1 MLKKLFVIATSAIMA
16 VAGLIAMPQQAAPA
30 LAAPGASAFDPGLII
45 SDSVFFDFG
54 SMDVAGIQQFLDS
67 RISSCRAEDPAIDC
81 LKDVFVEIPETP
93 ATAEEEIGPCS
104 AITAN
109 PAARAA
115 EVIYSVA
122 VACGINPKV
131 LITKLQKEQG
141 LVTSTKPTSYMYRA
155 AMGFGC
161 PDSDPG
167 ICGKVN
173 VGLFNQLYRAA
184 KQLRWYGNP
193 EGSFTYWKPGR
204 TVSMRFNPNS
214 SCGTKSFELKN
225 QATANLYYY
234 TPYTPNQ
241 AALANMYGS
250 GDSCSAYGNRNFWR
264 FFHDWFGSPIGG
276 GYLLKDARPE
286 TYLIVDDKKYLVTDS
301 RLLAALRPLG
311 PIGEISTAY
320 LDSFVTTGEMTQLVS
335 DSVSGAKFL
344 LVDGVKYSVPDCQI
358 AIQYGANCDV
368 SIAVTSLQ
376 LNTFVDGGTL
386 TRLVQTEAGTRY
398 WIENASSRV
407 VVDDLALQTVGAQ
420 AITPTRMTIEQVASL
435 TPGTALASESV
446 MFTVA
451 GGSQKAIAAGG
462 QTFLLNS
469 SLVSSTGLEKWFD
482 QAPAAVDLQAIE
494 STLNEEQI
502 KGFVSDSTGAAFVIT
517 SAGKLPVSDPENW
530 TEQVLA
536 VPDTLLAKI
545 PTVEAVLSTPVIVTS
560 AGNRFSYFVQ
570 SAERRLTS
578 DTTMVSQFLSLIGQP
593 KAIEI
598 PQSAINTIEK
608 VGLALAP
615 GAVVKT
621 AGSSKLYLVD
631 DLTNKVLL
639 ASSSQATSVS
649 KSKVFTVAASD
660 LSALETRT
668 GFTGVKVQCDGAIYL
683 LDRGILYPTSPAA
696 ASEFPGSVFPL
707 STNTC
712 AALILSERSVGQF
725 IRTNSGLLYLVQD
738 GKKARISSWAHFST
752 LRGDGPGYIQATN
765 YFASKIPTLGKAP
778 ATVQL
783 ASLEGIPTGD
793 FGELSFEGTIPELI
807 PVEAPV
813 SSAPE
818 PAVAPEE
825 PVAPSPSPAPTESEE
840 RTYRVV
846 SGDSLNEIA
855 QKFGVT
861 VSAIQSLNSITNPNR
876 ISVGQLIRI
885 PGSSADAPAAPAA
898 EPEPEPEPEPTPEP
912 EESPTV
918 VEYRIQSGDTLLRI
932 GAKFGVSSKALQEFN
947 GITNPNRISIGQ
959 LLKIPT
965 ATSNTNVAEPEPEP
979 TPEPEESPTVVEYR
993 IQSGDTLLRIGAKF
1007 GVSSKALQEF
1017 NGITNPNR
1025 ISIGQLL
1032 KIPTATSNTNVAQA
1046 EPEPEQPTVAKTYKV
1061 VAGDTFWGIARKLGV
1076 KSSELASLNGIN
1088 NANFIRVGQIL
1099 KVPN

>member
-1 MLKKLFVIATSAIMA
+1 MLKKFIALAASAVMA
-16 VAGLIAMPQQAAPA
+16 AAGLIALPQLSAPAAAAPA
-30 LAAPGASAFDPGLII
+30 ASAFDPGLII

-67 RISSCRAEDPAIDC
+67 RVTSCRAEDPAIDC
-81 LKDVFVEIPETP
+81 LKDIALEIPDTP
-93 ATAEEEIGPCS
+93 ATTENEVGPCS
-104 AITAN
+104 AIPAN
-109 PAARAA
+109 PAASAA

-167 ICGKVN
+167 ICGKVY

-204 TVSMRFNPNS
+204 TVSMRYNPKS

-276 GYLLKDARPE
+276 GYLLKAAGPE
-286 TYLIVDDKKYLVTDS
+286 TYLIVDDKKFLVTDS

-311 PIGEISTAY
+311 PIGEISSAY
-320 LDSFVTTGEMTQLVS
+320 LDSFTTTGEMTQLVS
-335 DSVSGAKFL
+335 ESTSGAKFL
-344 LVDGVKYSVPDCQI
+344 LVDGVKYSVPDCQT
-358 AIQYGANCDV
+358 AVQFGVNCDLSV
-368 SIAVTSLQ
+368 AVTSLQ
-376 LNTFVDGGTL
+376 LNTFVDGGVL
-386 TRLVQTEAGTRY
+386 TRLVQTQDGNRY

-420 AITPTRMTIEQVASL
+420 AVTPTRMTIEQVASL
-435 TPGTALASESV
+435 TPGAALASESV
-446 MFTVA
+446 MFTIA

-462 QTFLLNS
+462 KTFLLNP
-469 SLVSSTGLEKWFD
+469 SLVSSTGLAKWFD

-494 STLNEEQI
+494 STLDPEQI
-502 KGFVSDSTGAAFVIT
+502 RGFVSDSAGTTYVIT
-517 SAGKLPVSDPENW
+517 SAGKLPVTDPENW
-530 TEQVLA
+530 TEQVVV
-536 VPDTLLAKI
+536 VPETLLARI
-545 PTVEAVLSTPVIVTS
+545 PTVEANLSTPVVVTS
-560 AGNRFSYFVQ
+560 TGNRFSYFVQ
-570 SAERRLTS
+570 SAERRITS
-578 DTTMVSQFLSLIGQP
+578 DKTMVSQFLNLIGQE
-593 KAIEI
+593 KVIEI
-598 PQSAINTIEK
+598 PQSAINTVEK
-608 VGLALAP
+608 VGLAMAP
-615 GAVVKT
+615 GSVVKSS
-621 AGSSKLYLVD
+621 GSNTLYLVD
-631 DLTNKVLL
+631 DLTNKIQL
-639 ASSSQATSVS
+639 AGSSQATSVS
-649 KSKVFTVAASD
+649 KSKVFTVPSSD

-696 ASEFPGSVFPL
+696 AGEFPGDAYPL

-712 AALILSERSVGQF
+712 AALTLSDRSVGQF
-725 IRTNSGLLYLVQD
+725 IRTNSGLLYLIQN
-738 GKKARISSWAHFST
+738 GQKQKISSWAHFAT

-765 YFASKIPTLGKAP
+765 YFASKIPTVGKAP

-783 ASLEGIPTGD
+783 ASLDGIPSGD
-793 FGELSFEGTIPELI
+793 FGELSFEGTVPELV
-807 PVEAPV
+807 PVAEPAGPEPEAATEEPA
-813 SSAPE
+813 APE
-818 PAVAPEE
+818 PTPAPEQNQE
-825 PVAPSPSPAPTESEE
+825 Q
-840 RTYRVV
+840 TYRVV
-846 SGDSLNEIA
+846 PGDSLNAIA
-855 QKFGVT
+855 QRFGVS
-861 VSAIQSLNSITNPNR
+861 VAAIQSLNSITNPNR

-885 PGSSADAPAAPAA
+885 PASSQAEAPAPAPT
-898 EPEPEPEPEPTPEP
+898 PEPEPEPEPAPEP
-912 EESPTV
+912 EPSPTV
-918 VEYRIQSGDTLLRI
+918 VEYRVQSGDTLLRI
-932 GAKFGVSSKALQEFN
+932 GAKFGVSSKSLQEFN
-947 GITNPNRISIGQ
+947 GIS
-959 LLKIPT
+959 
-965 ATSNTNVAEPEPEP
+965 
-979 TPEPEESPTVVEYR
+979 
-993 IQSGDTLLRIGAKF
+993 
-1007 GVSSKALQEF
+1007 
-1017 NGITNPNR
+1017 NPNR

-1046 EPEPEQPTVAKTYKV
+1046 EPEPEEPAVAETYRV
-1061 VAGDTFWGIARKLGV
+1061 VAGDSLWGIARKLGV
-1076 KSSELASLNGIN
+1076 RSSELAALNGIN
-1088 NANFIRVGQIL
+1088 NANFIRIGQVL